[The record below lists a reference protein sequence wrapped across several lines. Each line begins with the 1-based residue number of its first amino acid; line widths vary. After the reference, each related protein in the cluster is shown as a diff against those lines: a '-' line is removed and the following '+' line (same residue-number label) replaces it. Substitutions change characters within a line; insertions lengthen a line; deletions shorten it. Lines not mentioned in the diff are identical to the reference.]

1 MKIPKIKVNKANV
14 DDILRPLSLV
24 ALYIL
29 DREPDV
35 GMQENLIGFLLDV
48 VFQIGGKEMM
58 TDFTEATKR
67 LIDEYHA
74 FLLKKKAEQEAAK

>member
-14 DDILRPLSLV
+14 NDILRPLSTV

-29 DREPDV
+29 DKEPDV
-35 GMQENLIGFLLDV
+35 KMQETLIGFLIEV
-48 VFQIGGKEMM
+48 AAQIGGKEMID
-58 TDFTEATKR
+58 DFTEVTKR
-67 LIDEYHA
+67 QIDEYHD